1 MKKNKKSYFTLLE
14 IAVAMAVFA
23 ILMLILMQIFSGT
36 QNVWRR
42 TTTKADIN
50 DSARNALRII
60 TTALQSAVYLADPVG
75 KQQFYYHYN
84 SSTNTSL
91 LDAGSD
97 GNKKPILWVPSY
109 LPNNL
114 NDERLQTRRVEASF
128 FLKKTNSTPDL
139 YSLFVSYTLDINDSG
154 SHNDLLDYKS
164 DTATTDPY
172 RAEILLLEN
181 IVDLKLRTYYLLPT
195 TKIFKINASRV
206 VKDKVF
212 DNTGA
217 ETAANDSTTT
227 PLPPLVELELKVLDS
242 DPANV
247 NRYKQ
252 NPSDDYTYTFTR
264 LIDIKV
270 GRH

>member
-60 TTALQSAVYLADPVG
+60 TTALQSAVYLGDPAG
-75 KQQFYYHYN
+75 KQQFYYYYN

-91 LDAGSD
+91 SDAGSD
-97 GNKKPILWVPSY
+97 GNKKPILWIPTY

-128 FLKKTNSTPDL
+128 FLKKTNNTPAL
-139 YSLFVSYTLDINDSG
+139 YSLFVSYTLDINNTATG
-154 SHNDLLDYKS
+154 DLLDYKS
-164 DTATTDPY
+164 DTATTDLY
-172 RAEILLLEN
+172 RGEILLLEN

-195 TKIFKINASRV
+195 TNIFKIDASGV

-252 NPSDDYTYTFTR
+252 NPSDDYTYTYTR

-270 GRH
+270 GRY